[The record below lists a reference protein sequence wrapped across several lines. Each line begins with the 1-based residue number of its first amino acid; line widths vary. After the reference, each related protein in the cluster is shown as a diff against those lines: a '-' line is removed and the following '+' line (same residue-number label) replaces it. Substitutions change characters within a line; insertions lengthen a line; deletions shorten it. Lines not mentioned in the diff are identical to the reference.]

1 VRTITYPVNPL
12 IDKSN
17 WPAGE
22 WDDEPDKV
30 QWQDETTG
38 MPCLA
43 VRNRMGAWCGY
54 VGVPQGHRF
63 HGVGYDNV
71 SLGDDWR
78 DESHYPPAH
87 GGLTFS
93 NSCMEGVPE
102 NQGICHVVEPGEDDH
117 VWWLGFDCAHSG
129 DLMPGMIQFHEQ
141 YLATLSE
148 EERAKREEYSY
159 MRDETYKN
167 LAYVKEVCAQLALW
181 LKEAA

>member
-1 VRTITYPVNPL
+1 MRTITYPTNPL
-12 IDKSN
+12 IDKSG

-22 WDDEPDKV
+22 WDNEPDKV
-30 QWQDETTG
+30 QWEDEATG

-71 SLGDDWR
+71 FIGDD
-78 DESHYPPAH
+78 DPPAH

-93 NSCMEGVPE
+93 NTCMEGVPE

-117 VWWLGFDCAHSG
+117 VWWLGFDCAHAG
-129 DLMPGMIQFHEQ
+129 DLVPYMITSYER

-148 EERAKREEYSY
+148 EQRARRAEYDRSDY
-159 MRDETYKN
+159 ETYKN
-167 LAYVKEVCAQLALW
+167 LAYVREVCAQLAGW
-181 LKEAA
+181 LKAVA